1 MGAWCGH
8 AEVSRHPSRRAGQLD
23 EVDSDALGTETPS
36 VPKRLRAAA
45 IRPTV
50 AVSIVLVANGQG
62 PLDLGAPYAKPA
74 QAQVGV
80 VVGELPFVPKNLRP
94 VAASV
99 NPYPRS
105 PTARL
110 HADSCQ
116 LSEPKR

>member
-50 AVSIVLVANGQG
+50 AVSIVLVSRW
-62 PLDLGAPYAKPA
+62 
-74 QAQVGV
+74 
-80 VVGELPFVPKNLRP
+80 FR
-94 VAASV
+94 
-99 NPYPRS
+99 
-105 PTARL
+105 ARL
-110 HADSCQ
+110 T
-116 LSEPKR
+116 SEPLTQNQHRPK